1 MLVGHS
7 YIARLNTYLNSELN
21 NLGISPL
28 VATVDCVGLPGATV
42 FPGGKCINTLTSEIL
57 GKKPNIV
64 YLQIGEN
71 DVANGHSAFL
81 VAEEIT
87 HLVKSLTP
95 TVNRVIVGQLLPFPS
110 LERQVIVGTNQEL
123 KRRLSTNPNT
133 KFWQHKNG
141 FWKPV
146 TNLLTGLN
154 RTEVFA
160 PDGVHLSQAGQ
171 RKYAS
176 SVRMAVEKALSSIWF
191 SGHRPGDQEESSTS
205 DLSHCWEAP
214 ELVELGMP
222 FEMPDL

>member
-1 MLVGHS
+1 
-7 YIARLNTYLNSELN
+7 
-21 NLGISPL
+21 
-28 VATVDCVGLPGATV
+28 
-42 FPGGKCINTLTSEIL
+42 
-57 GKKPNIV
+57 V

-71 DVANGHSAFL
+71 DVANGHSAFV

-110 LERQVIVGTNQEL
+110 LEHKRQVIVATNQEL
-123 KRRLSTNPNT
+123 KRRLSTHSNT
-133 KFWQHKNG
+133 KFWQQKNG

-160 PDGVHLSQAGQ
+160 PDGMHLSQAGQ

-176 SVRMAVEKALSSIWF
+176 SVQVAVEKALSSIWF
-191 SGHRPGDQEESSTS
+191 SGHRTGDQEHSSTS

-214 ELVELGMP
+214 ELVELSMP
-222 FEMPDL
+222 FEMPNL